1 MTADHDNPETS
12 GLFDGL
18 DGRARH
24 ERAELVSWLLD
35 RGFDADQI
43 RAQFSPMFLP
53 ALRAVGDDG
62 NLVTARHIAAHSGV
76 SLDLIERMHRAIGLV
91 RVDADTLQPRADAE
105 SVLWAARLIDTGMG
119 EEQVLLILRSLM
131 EGLTIAAANMRY
143 AALQVSV
150 HPGTTEI
157 ELAQALEVLANNAEP
172 VLGPLVDELM
182 RVALRH
188 SFETEAITA
197 LERATGSVP
206 GTRQVA
212 VAFADL
218 VGFTRLGEVLP
229 PEELGLVAGRL
240 GDLTREIVEGPVQ
253 FVKTIGDA
261 VMLVSADPVKLLTTV
276 LDLEEAVE
284 AAAFPRLRA
293 GVAFGPAV
301 SRSGDW
307 FGSPVNLASRVTGA
321 APAGTVWVTD
331 AARTEIGDAADID
344 WSTVGP
350 RHFKGV
356 RAEVLVHRASRS

>member
-1 MTADHDNPETS
+1 MYFDPVTADHDNPETS

-143 AALQVSV
+143 AAL
-150 HPGTTEI
+150 
-157 ELAQALEVLANNAEP
+157 
-172 VLGPLVDELM
+172 
-182 RVALRH
+182 
-188 SFETEAITA
+188 
-197 LERATGSVP
+197 
-206 GTRQVA
+206 
-212 VAFADL
+212 
-218 VGFTRLGEVLP
+218 
-229 PEELGLVAGRL
+229 
-240 GDLTREIVEGPVQ
+240 
-253 FVKTIGDA
+253 
-261 VMLVSADPVKLLTTV
+261 
-276 LDLEEAVE
+276 
-284 AAAFPRLRA
+284 
-293 GVAFGPAV
+293 GVTP
-301 SRSGDW
+301 
-307 FGSPVNLASRVTGA
+307 
-321 APAGTVWVTD
+321 
-331 AARTEIGDAADID
+331 
-344 WSTVGP
+344 
-350 RHFKGV
+350 
-356 RAEVLVHRASRS
+356 